1 MPTFGAIA
9 VLTRATA
16 AASWAARLLRLMVV
30 GQQVMQPV
38 FVRRLSST
46 MAGVIWLNTASCAQP
61 KRGMLSSGS
70 GLGAGIFPSG

>member
-38 FVRRLSST
+38 VVRRLYST
-46 MAGVIWLNTASCAQP
+46 MAGVIWLNTASCAQ